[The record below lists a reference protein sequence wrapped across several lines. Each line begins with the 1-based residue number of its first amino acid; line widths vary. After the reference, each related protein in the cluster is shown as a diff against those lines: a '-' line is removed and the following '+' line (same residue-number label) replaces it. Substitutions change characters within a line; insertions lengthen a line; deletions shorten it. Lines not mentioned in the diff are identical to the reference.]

1 MKSLKVCLK
10 GLSQMI
16 RPLVG
21 RLFISVSIG
30 LVRIASSLAFVW
42 ICKRLVDIAAGVVDA
57 PMNEAIWTMAAIMA
71 VQILGNISYSWWENY
86 LIVRSQN
93 GMRYSVFAHV
103 LGSRYDG
110 RERFHSGD
118 TVNRLEEDIRV
129 IVDLMCTRIPD
140 AAVTICQLVAAS
152 IFLLSLAP
160 TLAWVLIILMVV
172 AVVGSRLFFRKL
184 RRLTGQ
190 IREADSHVQ
199 QHMQENLQNRLLVLT
214 LVGTARV
221 MARLGG
227 LQKEVLDKT
236 VTRLNY
242 NAIARGF
249 MNLGFICGYP
259 AAFLW
264 GVFGI
269 RDGSVTYGM
278 MTAFL
283 QLVGQVQRPIAE
295 LARHIPAFI
304 HAMTSVERIMELDEL
319 PAEKKTKDV
328 IMAPALGIKAE
339 DVTFTYEGQ
348 SKPVLEHFS
357 HDFRPGSLTL
367 IAGLTGA
374 GKSTLVKVLMGVLKP
389 ASGVITI
396 YNEKESRLAGPDTRI
411 NFMFVP
417 QGNSLLSG
425 TIRENLL
432 LARSDASEDE
442 LRNALHTA
450 QADFVFDLPDG
461 MDTRCGEVGS
471 GLSEG
476 QAQRIAI
483 ARALLHP
490 GGILILDESTS
501 ALDAATEKAL
511 LEALHSELKSDKTI
525 IFISHRE
532 AVGDYAD
539 SVLTL

>member
-10 GLSQMI
+10 GLSVMI

-21 RLFISVSIG
+21 RLVVSVSIG
-30 LVRIASSLAFVW
+30 LVRIASSLGFVW
-42 ICKRLVDIAAGVVDA
+42 ICKRLVDIVTGVTEA
-57 PMNEAIWTMAAIMA
+57 PLDKAIWILAAIMA
-71 VQILGNISYSWWENY
+71 VQVLANITYFWWENY

-93 GMRYSVFAHV
+93 GMRYSVFDHV
-103 LGSRYDG
+103 LGSRYGG
-110 RERFHSGD
+110 REKFHSGD

-140 AAVTICQLVAAS
+140 AVVTICQLIAAS
-152 IFLLSLAP
+152 IFLLTLAP

-184 RRLTGQ
+184 RALTGE
-190 IREADSHVQ
+190 IRAADSRVQ

-214 LVGTARV
+214 LIGTARV

-242 NAIARGF
+242 NAVARGF
-249 MNLGFICGYP
+249 MNLGFICGYA

-304 HAMTSVERIMELDEL
+304 HSMTSVERIIELDEL
-319 PAEKKTKDV
+319 PLEAKTGDIV
-328 IMAPALGIKAE
+328 LTPALGVRVE
-339 DVTFTYEGQ
+339 DVSFTYEGQ
-348 SKPVLEHFS
+348 PKPVLEHFS
-357 HDFRPGSLTL
+357 HDFLPGSLTL
-367 IAGLTGA
+367 ISGPTGE
-374 GKSTLVKVLMGVLKP
+374 GKTTLIKLLMGVLKP
-389 ASGVITI
+389 ESGSISI
-396 YNEKESRLAGPDTRI
+396 YNSKQSCPTGPDTRI

-425 TIRENLL
+425 TVRENLL
-432 LARSDASEDE
+432 LARADAGEEDM
-442 LRNALHTA
+442 RKALHIA

-461 MDTRCGEVGS
+461 LDTRCGEVGS

-501 ALDAATEKAL
+501 ALDTATEKAL
-511 LEALHSELKSDKTI
+511 LEALRTELSSDKTI